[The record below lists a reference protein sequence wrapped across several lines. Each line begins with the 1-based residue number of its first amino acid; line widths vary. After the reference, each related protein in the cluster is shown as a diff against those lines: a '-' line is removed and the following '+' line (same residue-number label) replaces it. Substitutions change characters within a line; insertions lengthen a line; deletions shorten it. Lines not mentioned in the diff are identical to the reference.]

1 MNDFVFYSPTEFI
14 FGKGVTDQVGEH
26 IAKRGYKRA
35 LLVYGKGSVVRTGT
49 LDRVKKSLAAS
60 GVETVELAGVR
71 PNPEVGLVRE
81 GIELARKEN
90 VDVIFPVGGGSAI
103 DCAKAIAFGV
113 PYEGDVWDFF
123 SKKAT
128 IAECL
133 PIACVLTIPAAG
145 SEGSSS
151 CVISN
156 DELGLKRGT
165 NSNLFRPKAAFLDP
179 ELTFTLPPYQ
189 TAAGVTDMIAHVC
202 ERYFSGTGSSS
213 LTDNIA
219 TGIIR
224 SLIDEAPVAL
234 AEPENYEARANIIW
248 AGTLA
253 HNDIAGCGL
262 STTPTSRAGG
272 WESHA
277 LEHELSA
284 FDASITH
291 GAGLAVV
298 MPAWMRFVWRENPAR
313 FLKFALQVFDIEP
326 IDETDEA
333 IEDAVTAAIDELQ
346 AFFVDLGMP
355 RTLGEFGIAPED
367 VDKLLPTLK
376 ANKGE
381 VFGGFKKL
389 TLEDAKAIYLSAF

>member
-1 MNDFVFYSPTEFI
+1 MNDFVYYSPTEFI
-14 FGKGVTDQVGEH
+14 FGRGVTDSVGSH
-26 IAKRGYKRA
+26 VAARGFKRA

-49 LDRVKKSLAAS
+49 LDRVKKSLAAA
-60 GVETVELAGVR
+60 GVEAVELAGVR

-81 GIELARKEN
+81 GIALARERD
-90 VDVIFPVGGGSAI
+90 VDFVLPVGGGSTI

-113 PYEGDVWDFF
+113 PYGGDVWDFF

-128 IAECL
+128 IAACL

-145 SEGSSS
+145 SEGSNS

-156 DELGLKRGT
+156 DELGMKSGT
-165 NSNLFRPKAAFLDP
+165 NSNLFRPQIAFMDP
-179 ELTFTLPPYQ
+179 ELTFTLPAYQ
-189 TAAGVTDMIAHVC
+189 TASGVTDMVAHVC

-224 SLIDEAPVAL
+224 SLMDEAPVAL
-234 AEPENYEARANIIW
+234 SDAENYDARANIMW

-262 STTPTSRAGG
+262 SATATGRAGG

-284 FDASITH
+284 FDTSITH

-298 MPAWMRFVWRENPAR
+298 MPAWMRYVWRENPSR
-313 FLKFALQVFDIEP
+313 FLEFGQQVFGIEP
-326 IDETDEA
+326 VDDIDEA
-333 IEDAVTAAIDELQ
+333 IEDAVTATIDELQ
-346 AFFVDLGMP
+346 GFFAELGMP
-355 RTLGEFGIAPED
+355 VKLGEFGIAPD
-367 VDKLLPTLK
+367 DIDKLLPTLK

-389 TLEDAKAIYLSAF
+389 TMEDAKAIYLSAF

>member
-1 MNDFVFYSPTEFI
+1 M
-14 FGKGVTDQVGEH
+14 
-26 IAKRGYKRA
+26 
-35 LLVYGKGSVVRTGT
+35 
-49 LDRVKKSLAAS
+49 
-60 GVETVELAGVR
+60 
-71 PNPEVGLVRE
+71 
-81 GIELARKEN
+81 
-90 VDVIFPVGGGSAI
+90 
-103 DCAKAIAFGV
+103 
-113 PYEGDVWDFF
+113 
-123 SKKAT
+123 
-128 IAECL
+128 
-133 PIACVLTIPAAG
+133 
-145 SEGSSS
+145 
-151 CVISN
+151 
-156 DELGLKRGT
+156 
-165 NSNLFRPKAAFLDP
+165 
-179 ELTFTLPPYQ
+179 
-189 TAAGVTDMIAHVC
+189 
-202 ERYFSGTGSSS
+202 
-213 LTDNIA
+213 
-219 TGIIR
+219 
-224 SLIDEAPVAL
+224 
-234 AEPENYEARANIIW
+234 W

-262 STTPTSRAGG
+262 SATPTSRAGG

-284 FDASITH
+284 FDTSITH

-367 VDKLLPTLK
+367 VDKLLSTLK

>member
-165 NSNLFRPKAAFLDP
+165 NSNLFRPKVAFLDP

-189 TAAGVTDMIAHVC
+189 TAAGVTDMIAACVRALFQRHGFV
-202 ERYFSGTGSSS
+202 EPYRQHRHGHYSRSYRRGPGGSLPS
-213 LTDNIA
+213 L
-219 TGIIR
+219 R
-224 SLIDEAPVAL
+224 
-234 AEPENYEARANIIW
+234 
-248 AGTLA
+248 
-253 HNDIAGCGL
+253 
-262 STTPTSRAGG
+262 
-272 WESHA
+272 
-277 LEHELSA
+277 
-284 FDASITH
+284 IT
-291 GAGLAVV
+291 
-298 MPAWMRFVWRENPAR
+298 RPAR
-313 FLKFALQVFDIEP
+313 
-326 IDETDEA
+326 T
-333 IEDAVTAAIDELQ
+333 
-346 AFFVDLGMP
+346 
-355 RTLGEFGIAPED
+355 
-367 VDKLLPTLK
+367 
-376 ANKGE
+376 
-381 VFGGFKKL
+381 
-389 TLEDAKAIYLSAF
+389 